1 MNYERMW
8 LTLKQGMHHLA
19 ERETQYLSP
28 ETILMLMD
36 NIYDLEDMDDQLENT
51 ADALQRAN
59 KEAHG

>member
-8 LTLKQGMHHLA
+8 LTLKEGMHHLA
-19 ERETQYLSP
+19 ECETQNLSP

-36 NIYDLEDMDDQLENT
+36 NLYDLEDKDDQLQNT

-59 KEAHG
+59 KERHG

>member
-8 LTLKQGMHHLA
+8 LTLKQAMHHLA

-36 NIYDLEDMDDQLENT
+36 NLYDLEDKDDQLENT
-51 ADALQRAN
+51 ANALQRAN
-59 KEAHG
+59 KERHG